1 MRFNAMFNPLKL
13 NLSHSRSFEI
23 HSSQGNSFESGIIT
37 ARNDNCSLQFW
48 YLRCVLNLHE

>member
-23 HSSQGNSFESGIIT
+23 HPSQGNSFESGIIT